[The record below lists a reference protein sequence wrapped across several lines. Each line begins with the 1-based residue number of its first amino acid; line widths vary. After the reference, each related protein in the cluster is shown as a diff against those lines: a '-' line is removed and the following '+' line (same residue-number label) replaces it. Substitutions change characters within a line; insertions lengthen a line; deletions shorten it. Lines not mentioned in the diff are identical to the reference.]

1 MSQTRRRF
9 TPDQKAQ
16 IVRRHLSG
24 KEPISNL
31 ADKFGLQPTQIHNW
45 VKLVL
50 DQADKAFQNG
60 PGRPPRLEQLK
71 DRKIEHL
78 QAKLVQKN
86 EVIAELM
93 EEHVKLKKDLGEP

>member
-9 TPDQKAQ
+9 TPDQKAR

-24 KEPISNL
+24 REPISNL
-31 ADKFGLQPTQIHNW
+31 ADEFGLQPSQIHNW

-50 DQADKAFQNG
+50 DQAEKAFQNG
-60 PGRPPRLEQLK
+60 PGRPPRDERVK
-71 DRKIEHL
+71 DKRIEHL
-78 QAKLVQKN
+78 QARLVQKN

-93 EEHVKLKKDLGEP
+93 EEHVQLKKGLGEL